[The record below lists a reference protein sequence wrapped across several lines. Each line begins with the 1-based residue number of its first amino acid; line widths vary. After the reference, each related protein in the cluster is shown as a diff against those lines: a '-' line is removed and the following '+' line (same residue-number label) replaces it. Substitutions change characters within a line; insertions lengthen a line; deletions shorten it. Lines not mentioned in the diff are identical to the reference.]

1 MIYGYFYDKQLEFD
15 DSVALTADSTSSA
28 ILVGKNAASVN
39 QVSVLTEVLTDSTS
53 AGTLTVNVQDSANG
67 TSGWSTI
74 ATSGAVTFADL
85 DIGDVV
91 EIPLPRQNKEYLR
104 TVWDVSAS
112 LGTAEVKTV
121 VTPSVTV

>member
-15 DSVALTADSTSSA
+15 DSVALTADSTSAA
-28 ILVGKNAASVN
+28 IRVGKNAASVN

-53 AGTLTVNVQDSANG
+53 AGTLTINVQDSENG
-67 TSGWSTI
+67 TSGWTTI
-74 ATSGAVTFADL
+74 ATSGALTFADL

-91 EIPLPRQNKEYLR
+91 EIPLPRQNDEYMR
-104 TVWDVSAS
+104 IVWDVSAS
-112 LGTAEVKTV
+112 LGAGVVKTL